1 MDLRKKC
8 IVKIFCVILLLWL
21 LIPLGGEA
29 GGVTVI
35 GGLSHE
41 RVVEIAETSQ
51 GAILIKNSTDEP
63 QEVKIYQTDYLFFSD
78 GTNIYGEPGKDARS
92 SADWISFSPAHLII
106 PSQETG
112 AVNYTINVPD
122 NKSLIGTY
130 WSIIMVEG
138 IGKDSPEAANTA
150 LEEDKLKIGIR
161 QVMRYGIQIITHIGD
176 SGIRDLKILDQ
187 KFIKEEENY
196 LFQLDIENV
205 GERWL
210 RPEVWAELYNQKGSF
225 MGKFSGGVL
234 RIFPGTSVRY
244 RIGLNDIP
252 SGKYKALLVI
262 DNGDEYIWGL
272 QYNLEF

>member
-1 MDLRKKC
+1 MMDLGKG
-8 IVKIFCVILLLWL
+8 IVKIFCVIFFIWL
-21 LIPLGGEA
+21 LIPTCGEA
-29 GGVTVI
+29 GVSVT
-35 GGLSHE
+35 GGLTHE
-41 RVVEIAETSQ
+41 KMVEISETYQ
-51 GAILIKNSTDEP
+51 GTILLKNNSDEP

-78 GTNIYGEPGKDARS
+78 GTNIYGEPGKEVRS
-92 SADWISFSPAHLII
+92 NADWISFSPARLII
-106 PSQETG
+106 PPQETG
-112 AVNYTINVPD
+112 AVNYTIRIPD

-130 WSIIMVEG
+130 WSMIMVEG
-138 IGKDSPEAANTA
+138 IGKDSPEASTA
-150 LEEDKLKIGIR
+150 PEEDKTKISIR

-176 SGIRDLKILDQ
+176 SGIRNLKILDQ
-187 KFIKEEENY
+187 KFIKEKENY

-225 MGKFSGGVL
+225 IGKFSGGVL

-262 DNGDEYIWGL
+262 DNGDEYVWGL

>member
-1 MDLRKKC
+1 MDLGKG
-8 IVKIFCVILLLWL
+8 IVKIFCVIFLLWL
-21 LIPLGGEA
+21 LIPACGEA
-29 GGVTVI
+29 GVSVT
-35 GGLSHE
+35 GGLTHE
-41 RVVEIAETSQ
+41 KVVEISETYQ
-51 GAILIKNSTDEP
+51 GTILLKNNSDEP

-78 GTNIYGEPGKDARS
+78 GTNIYSEPGKEVRS
-92 SADWISFSPAHLII
+92 NADWISFGPARLII
-106 PSQETG
+106 PPQETG
-112 AVNYTINVPD
+112 AVNYTIRIPD
-122 NKSLIGTY
+122 NKPLIGTY
-130 WSIIMVEG
+130 WSMIMVEG
-138 IGKDSPEAANTA
+138 IGKDSPEASTA
-150 LEEDKLKIGIR
+150 PEEDKTKISIR

-176 SGIRDLKILDQ
+176 SGIRNLKILDQ

-210 RPEVWAELYNQKGSF
+210 RPQVWAELYNQKGSF
-225 MGKFSGGVL
+225 IGKFSGGVL

>member
-1 MDLRKKC
+1 MVFFLG
-8 IVKIFCVILLLWL
+8 L
-21 LIPLGGEA
+21 LIPIGGEA
-29 GGVTVI
+29 GVTLI

-41 RVVEIAETSQ
+41 RVVEISETYQ
-51 GAILIKNSTDEP
+51 GTILIKNSSDEP
-63 QEVKIYQTDYLFFSD
+63 QEVKIYQTDYLFFCD
-78 GTNIYGEPGKDARS
+78 GTNIYGEPGKDVRS
-92 SADWISFSPAHLII
+92 NTGWISFSPARLII
-106 PSQETG
+106 PPQETG
-112 AVNYTINVPD
+112 AVNYTIRVPD
-122 NKSLIGTY
+122 DKPLAGTY
-130 WSIIMVEG
+130 WSMIMVEG
-138 IGKDSPEAANTA
+138 IGKDSPEASTA
-150 LEEDKLKIGIR
+150 SEEDKVKIGIN

-176 SGIRDLKILDQ
+176 GGVRDLKILDQ
-187 KFIKEEENY
+187 KFIKQDENY

-210 RPEVWAELYNQKGSF
+210 RPQVWAELYNQKGSF
-225 MGKFSGGVL
+225 IGKFSGGVL